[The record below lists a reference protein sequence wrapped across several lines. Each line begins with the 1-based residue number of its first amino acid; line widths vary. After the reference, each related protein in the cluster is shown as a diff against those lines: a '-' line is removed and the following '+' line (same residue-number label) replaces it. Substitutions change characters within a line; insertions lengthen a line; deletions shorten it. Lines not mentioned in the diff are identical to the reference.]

1 MIEKRYAAEF
11 LDWIRSSVIGRGLT
25 ETDMKVLH
33 SAWQAG
39 FAEGVHSRKTC
50 EDEVQRTKIWRDLKT
65 AKEKAAF
72 LRSGR
77 AWDTGII
84 AASLAEEVA
93 RAFDIVALVE
103 KRIINKPPRK
113 MLEMK
118 YHTMED
124 TPVWL

>member
-25 ETDMKVLH
+25 EIDMKVLH

-50 EDEVQRTKIWRDLKT
+50 EDEVQRTKLWCDLKT
-65 AKEKAAF
+65 SKEKAEF

-84 AASLAEEVA
+84 AASIAEEVA
-93 RAFDIVALVE
+93 TAFDIVALAE
-103 KRIINKPPRK
+103 KHFLSKR
-113 MLEMK
+113 
-118 YHTMED
+118 ED
-124 TPVWL
+124 